1 MDEPSRESSRMLHE
15 NAVIQSLHTR
25 PKIIPKNSIN
35 YKSEDETPELTPF
48 LTGSFVHRDL
58 PQAYKSQLGDDG
70 GGGTTSRHGIEEGN
84 SQNRIQSYDIGEDNT
99 QNVEPNRVT
108 DQHVLQFL
116 DSTDDYLTK
125 MDSLYMILRQGWF
138 ELASARH
145 SMGASRVSS
154 AMLDLNSHSAAT
166 SVQVSED
173 DVDTDDRKA
182 HFALRK
188 WVSSDNV
195 KQGFGEAKLREDSLQ
210 LRHRSLSPFSE
221 LTEKASAQNG
231 APLIVDDQIQKER
244 SKSLSV
250 FGTLVSPK
258 LRTAQLS
265 FETALE
271 KLVEIAN
278 ARSTMLSTFDQ
289 VKKKLEET

>member
-1 MDEPSRESSRMLHE
+1 MLE
-15 NAVIQSLHTR
+15 M
-25 PKIIPKNSIN
+25 
-35 YKSEDETPELTPF
+35 
-48 LTGSFVHRDL
+48 
-58 PQAYKSQLGDDG
+58 
-70 GGGTTSRHGIEEGN
+70 EEGN
-84 SQNRIQSYDIGEDNT
+84 SQNQIQRSDIGEENT
-99 QNVEPNRVT
+99 QTLESNRIT
-108 DQHVLQFL
+108 DQHLLQFL
-116 DSTDDYLTK
+116 DSTDDYLTQ
-125 MDSLYMILRQGWF
+125 MDSLSMMLRQGWF
-138 ELASARH
+138 ELASARY

-173 DVDTDDRKA
+173 VDSGVRKA
-182 HFALRK
+182 RFALCK
-188 WVSSDNV
+188 WGSSDNV
-195 KQGFGEAKLREDSLQ
+195 KQGFGEAKLGDDSLQ
-210 LRHRSLSPFSE
+210 LRHRSSSPFSE
-221 LTEKASAQNG
+221 STEKASPQNG